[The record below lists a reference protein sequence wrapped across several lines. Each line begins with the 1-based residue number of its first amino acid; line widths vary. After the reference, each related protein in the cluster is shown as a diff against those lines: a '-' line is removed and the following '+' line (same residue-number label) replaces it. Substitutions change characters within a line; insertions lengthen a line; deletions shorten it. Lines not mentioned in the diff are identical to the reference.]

1 MLMLIDKGYYDYDY
15 KFIEKPIIAEETVM
29 SEEKLQKTMSRFGF
43 GRKTKDVKEMDMD
56 EFQTYAMN
64 EIENK

>member
-1 MLMLIDKGYYDYDY
+1 MC
-15 KFIEKPIIAEETVM
+15 M

-56 EFQTYAMN
+56 ELQTYAMN